1 MRKDEFLH
9 LHQLLAVTQRT
20 LAARGVSDA
29 DTDTDTDTG
38 TVSPVAAHA
47 SKADHE
53 RAVMT
58 LAATLATVTADES
71 DAAGNERDRARQAS
85 K

>member
-20 LAARGVSDA
+20 LAARGVSETDVDA
-29 DTDTDTDTG
+29 VAE
-38 TVSPVAAHA
+38 TVSPMAAHA

-53 RAVMT
+53 RAVMALAST
-58 LAATLATVTADES
+58 LAAATADES
-71 DAAGNERDRARQAS
+71 GAEQDERDRARQAP